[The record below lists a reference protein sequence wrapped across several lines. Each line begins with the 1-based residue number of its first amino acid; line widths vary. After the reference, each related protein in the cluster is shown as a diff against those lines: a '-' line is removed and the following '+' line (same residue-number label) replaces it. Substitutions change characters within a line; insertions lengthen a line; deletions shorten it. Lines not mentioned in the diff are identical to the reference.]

1 MSFYDVF
8 NGDAD
13 GICSVQQWRL
23 ANPMESV
30 LVTGVKRDISL
41 LKQVAAN
48 EGDQVSVFDI
58 SLDKN
63 RDAALSLLAIGAEI
77 IYFDHHFPGDIPEHE
92 RFSVQIDTS
101 AEVCTSLLVNKY
113 LGGAFARWAVVGAF
127 GDNLS
132 NSARTLAE
140 EIGLTEE
147 EITQFKL
154 LGECINYNGY
164 GATLDDLHITP
175 QALSEELR
183 SYDDPMGYI
192 LDDGSSYSKL
202 VTGYRCDLEQAQ
214 SLQPIES
221 DQSVALYALPNE
233 TWARRVSG
241 VFANQLA
248 SENPDRAHAMLTDKT
263 NGHYLVSVRAPL
275 NRKEGADQLCLQ
287 FPTGGGRKA
296 AAGINDLPT
305 DQLGSFIAKFRE
317 AYSE

>member
-13 GICSVQQWRL
+13 GICAVQQWRL

-41 LKQVAAN
+41 LKRVDAKR
-48 EGDQVSVFDI
+48 GDQVAVFDI

-63 RDAALSLLAIGAEI
+63 REAASALLAAGADI

-92 RFSVQIDTS
+92 NFSVQIDTS

-113 LGGAFARWAVVGAF
+113 LENAFARWAVVGAF

-132 NSARTLAE
+132 DSARTLAT
-140 EIGLTEE
+140 EIGLSEE
-147 EITQFKL
+147 EIKQFKL

-175 QALSEELR
+175 HALSEELR
-183 SYDDPMGYI
+183 GYTDPMDYI
-192 LDDGSSYSKL
+192 LDEAGSYSKL
-202 VTGYRCDLEQAQ
+202 SAGYQSDLQQAQ
-214 SLQPIES
+214 SLQPIET
-221 DQSVALYALPNE
+221 DQFVALYALPNE
-233 TWARRVSG
+233 AWARRVSG

-248 SENPDRAHAMLTDKT
+248 SENPERAHAMLTDKS
-263 NGHYLVSVRAPL
+263 NGNYLVSVRAPL

-305 DQLGSFIAKFRE
+305 DQLGGFIEKFRE
-317 AYSE
+317 AYSQ